1 MGDRPLVAAEV
12 FFNLPIMNTAGTKP
26 IAVTGLIIPVIIFL
40 DKILGDKTQMTDFGD
55 SSSYSQDSN
64 YYSKYDTADPAY
76 SFVSGQ
82 DYYSNDAV
90 YSSYPNK
97 GQHYSSEG
105 TKYPSPFYSTA
116 GGSQQFPYAVS
127 SSPVVLGNARRSE
140 ALLVSEVTECR
151 HHFGNPSLDVLYQL
165 RLRSV
170 GLDQASLYQHLEGS
184 LAIVGLEGRTCLLR
198 LVCDAQSPALLRL
211 NLMGSLLA
219 AIFTPREEAVMEEYK
234 EAARVGRARESCAK
248 HYPSCPFSIFNI
260 FNPKRNSQTSKPSLT
275 SKTSKT
281 PTPSHDN

>member
-1 MGDRPLVAAEV
+1 MEAMDRIGEVVPIKPLWVIQNQL
-12 FFNLPIMNTAGTKP
+12 NLPVYVEGKENVEL
-26 IAVTGLIIPVIIFL
+26 VT
-40 DKILGDKTQMTDFGD
+40 T
-55 SSSYSQDSN
+55 
-64 YYSKYDTADPAY
+64 
-76 SFVSGQ
+76 
-82 DYYSNDAV
+82 
-90 YSSYPNK
+90 
-97 GQHYSSEG
+97 
-105 TKYPSPFYSTA
+105 
-116 GGSQQFPYAVS
+116 
-127 SSPVVLGNARRSE
+127 VVLVIKVAIELST
-140 ALLVSEVTECR
+140 V
-151 HHFGNPSLDVLYQL
+151 FNPDPSDG
-165 RLRSV
+165 RSV

>member
-127 SSPVVLGNARRSE
+127 SSPVVLGNAR
-140 ALLVSEVTECR
+140 
-151 HHFGNPSLDVLYQL
+151 
-165 RLRSV
+165 SV